1 METKE
6 LKKIVKSLNLN
17 FTNYVKLEKEG
28 HFDVPVGSILNGD
41 AWGLIRLRELLSL
54 GVVKQLS
61 REEAEIAYLS
71 KIGSFRLAE
80 FKPKEVG
87 GGFGTLSATWEEE
100 EMGEDFPSFH
110 HVMFN
115 CDKIHIAMNKKG
127 KIIYNSSIDELKKR
141 IF

>member
-1 METKE
+1 MKK
-6 LKKIVKSLNLN
+6 LKTIVKNLELN

-28 HFDVPVGSILNGD
+28 YFEVPVGSILNGNS
-41 AWGLIRLRELLSL
+41 WGLIRLRELISL
-54 GVVKQLS
+54 GVVKQIS
-61 REEAEIAYLS
+61 REEAENAYLS
-71 KIGSFRLAE
+71 KIDSFTLAE
-80 FKPKEVG
+80 FRKKEVG

-100 EMGEDFPSFH
+100 EMGDDFPSFH
-110 HVMFN
+110 HIMFN

>member
-1 METKE
+1 MKTE
-6 LKKIVKSLNLN
+6 LKEIVKKLELN

-28 HFDVPVGSILNGD
+28 HFDVPVGSILNGNS
-41 AWGLIRLRELLSL
+41 WGLIRLRELLSS
-54 GVVKQLS
+54 GTVRS
-61 REEAEIAYLS
+61 ITREEAENAYLS
-71 KIGSFRLAE
+71 KIDSFTLAE
-80 FKPKEVG
+80 FRKKEVS